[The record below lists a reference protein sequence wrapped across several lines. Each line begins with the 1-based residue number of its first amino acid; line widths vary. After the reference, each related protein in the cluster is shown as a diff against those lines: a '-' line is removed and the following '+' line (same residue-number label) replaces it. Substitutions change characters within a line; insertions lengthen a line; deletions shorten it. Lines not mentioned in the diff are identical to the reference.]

1 MGKIPQE
8 AQWRQQVMEYFKNHM
23 HTGTKTAIRYH
34 ISRKTLYKWWKRW
47 DGNPESLI
55 DRSRRPHKTREGHNE
70 HWLKI
75 IRRLCKKHRRQ
86 DIIAAYQEAVERYSY
101 PLTYQTFKRKE
112 RAMLEGKKS
121 KRRKRKDKPY
131 QRAAYPGQK
140 VQIDVK
146 YVPGECVAGSNGG
159 KKYYVY
165 IAVDEC
171 SRWTYR
177 QMYEEHSTYS
187 SDLFLQSLVRNA
199 PFQIRMVQTDNG
211 SEFTKQLLTDNKG
224 DLTLFELRMKEYGIL
239 YHRIRPATPRHNGK
253 VERQNRLDQDRFY
266 DLLKMYSLEDGRRQ
280 LAVYQKKSNAIWKQ
294 CLGMKSPNE
303 IIEKYL
309 GIM

>member
-23 HTGTKTAIRYH
+23 HAGTKTAIRYH

-75 IRRLCKKHRRQ
+75 IRRLCKKHRWQ

-101 PLTYQTFKRKE
+101 PFTYQT
-112 RAMLEGKKS
+112 
-121 KRRKRKDKPY
+121 
-131 QRAAYPGQK
+131 

-303 IIEKYL
+303 IVEKYL